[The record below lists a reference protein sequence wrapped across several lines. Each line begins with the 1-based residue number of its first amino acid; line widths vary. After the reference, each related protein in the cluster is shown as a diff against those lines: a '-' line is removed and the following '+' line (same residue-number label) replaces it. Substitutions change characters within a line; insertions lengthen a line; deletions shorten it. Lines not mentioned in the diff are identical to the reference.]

1 MLGGSGGRFLQGHS
15 RGHETPRF
23 SMLLREHKRHEVDF
37 TESTFAE
44 YTVVSHSIIL
54 LVITAAIENE
64 PG

>member
-1 MLGGSGGRFLQGHS
+1 
-15 RGHETPRF
+15 
-23 SMLLREHKRHEVDF
+23 MLLREHKRHEVDL

>member
-1 MLGGSGGRFLQGHS
+1 
-15 RGHETPRF
+15 
-23 SMLLREHKRHEVDF
+23 MLLREHKRHEVDF